1 MILDADVR
9 PSCGGGGQAVRN
21 GFGSSGQTEN
31 EAMRR
36 TDEMR
41 SLHASCQ
48 GKMTADTFTHAG
60 GPEAA
65 MHQCCRS
72 SNARDHHKQRRMSGV
87 TTTRRLP
94 PTTHTGVGQSVR
106 ILRRTST
113 MMTSV
118 ALLLMLAAVCTLP
131 HCCMHVFVRADDD
144 ILAELLREETEQD
157 NEYHHHDADAGD
169 QDGESKYDR
178 PPPDMN
184 TGGGGGGMG
193 GSKRNK
199 MPGGGGNPVP
209 NLEDQLRQKQ
219 EEAAR
224 AAAAQA
230 EEEAARIAEQHRLQR
245 EAEFEAEV
253 KRMDAEQRKRALKQK
268 KIDARIVNRILRAT
282 GANPEP
288 NHYAVLG
295 LRNWE
300 VHVGPWHLFRIT
312 TKDVKKAYRNLS
324 RRVHPDKNRDG
335 RAEQA
340 FHALEASSAVLSDAE
355 DRRGYDRRVEA
366 RRKKRNKRI
375 TGTTFDVLDS
385 TRRNVLRVLGTS
397 KRVLGPFSVP
407 VFTLGMLALP

>member
-1 MILDADVR
+1 
-9 PSCGGGGQAVRN
+9 
-21 GFGSSGQTEN
+21 
-31 EAMRR
+31 
-36 TDEMR
+36 
-41 SLHASCQ
+41 
-48 GKMTADTFTHAG
+48 
-60 GPEAA
+60 
-65 MHQCCRS
+65 
-72 SNARDHHKQRRMSGV
+72 
-87 TTTRRLP
+87 
-94 PTTHTGVGQSVR
+94 
-106 ILRRTST
+106 

-118 ALLLMLAAVCTLP
+118 ALLLMLVAVCTLP
-131 HCCMHVFVRADDD
+131 RCCNTRNHFGGIHLFVRADDD
-144 ILAELLREETEQD
+144 ILAELLREEAEQD
-157 NEYHHHDADAGD
+157 DRYHHADTGD
-169 QDGESKYDR
+169 QDVESKYDR
-178 PPPDMN
+178 PPPGMN
-184 TGGGGGGMG
+184 AGGGGGMG
-193 GSKRNK
+193 GR
-199 MPGGGGNPVP
+199 GGGSGNPVP
-209 NLEDQLRQKQ
+209 DLEEQLRQKQ

-268 KIDARIVNRILRAT
+268 KIDARIVNRILRAAN
-282 GANPEP
+282 ANPEP

-295 LRNWE
+295 LRNLE
-300 VHVGPWHLFRIT
+300 VHIGPWHLFRIT
-312 TKDVKKAYRNLS
+312 TRDVKKAYRNLS

-340 FHALEASSAVLSDAE
+340 FHALEASAAVLSDAE

-385 TRRNVLRVLGTS
+385 TRRNVLRVLGTT

>member
-1 MILDADVR
+1 M
-9 PSCGGGGQAVRN
+9 
-21 GFGSSGQTEN
+21 
-31 EAMRR
+31 
-36 TDEMR
+36 
-41 SLHASCQ
+41 
-48 GKMTADTFTHAG
+48 
-60 GPEAA
+60 
-65 MHQCCRS
+65 
-72 SNARDHHKQRRMSGV
+72 
-87 TTTRRLP
+87 
-94 PTTHTGVGQSVR
+94 
-106 ILRRTST
+106 TST
-113 MMTSV
+113 TMTPV
-118 ALLLMLAAVCTLP
+118 ALLVMLVAVCTLS
-131 HCCMHVFVRADDD
+131 HCCKTRNHHFGGIFVRADDD
-144 ILAELLREETEQD
+144 ILAELLREEAEQD
-157 NEYHHHDADAGD
+157 DGYHHHADAGD
-169 QDGESKYDR
+169 QGGESKYDR

-184 TGGGGGGMG
+184 TGGGGGMG
-193 GSKRNK
+193 GR
-199 MPGGGGNPVP
+199 GGGGNPVP
-209 NLEDQLRQKQ
+209 DLEEQIRQKQ

-282 GANPEP
+282 NANPEP

-312 TKDVKKAYRNLS
+312 TRDVKKAYRNLS

-340 FHALEASSAVLSDAE
+340 FHALEASAAVLSDAE
-355 DRRGYDRRVEA
+355 ERRGYDRRVEA

-375 TGTTFDVLDS
+375 TGTAFDVLDS
-385 TRRNVLRVLGTS
+385 TRRNMLRVLGTT

>member
-1 MILDADVR
+1 M
-9 PSCGGGGQAVRN
+9 
-21 GFGSSGQTEN
+21 
-31 EAMRR
+31 
-36 TDEMR
+36 
-41 SLHASCQ
+41 
-48 GKMTADTFTHAG
+48 
-60 GPEAA
+60 
-65 MHQCCRS
+65 
-72 SNARDHHKQRRMSGV
+72 
-87 TTTRRLP
+87 
-94 PTTHTGVGQSVR
+94 
-106 ILRRTST
+106 LRRTST
-113 MMTSV
+113 TMTSV

-131 HCCMHVFVRADDD
+131 HCCNTRNRFGSVFVRADDD
-144 ILAELLREETEQD
+144 ILAELLREEAEQD
-157 NEYHHHDADAGD
+157 DEYHHHADAGD
-169 QDGESKYDR
+169 HNEESKYDR

-184 TGGGGGGMG
+184 TGGGGGMG
-193 GSKRNK
+193 GSKRTR
-199 MPGGGGNPVP
+199 MPGAGGGGGGNSVP
-209 NLEDQLRQKQ
+209 DLEEQLRQKQ

-230 EEEAARIAEQHRLQR
+230 DEEAARIAEQHRLQR

-268 KIDARIVNRILRAT
+268 KIDARVVNRILKAT
-282 GANPEP
+282 SASPEP

-295 LRNWE
+295 LRNLE
-300 VHVGPWHLFRIT
+300 VHIGPWHLFRIT

-340 FHALEASSAVLSDAE
+340 FHALEASAAILSDAE
-355 DRRGYDRRVEA
+355 ERRGYDRRVEA

-385 TRRNVLRVLGTS
+385 TRRNVQRVLGTT